1 MKYENECNFSK
12 EQWPNVTFCI
22 HYFDDKCEK
31 GCRYALEMETKKSE
45 RSKLEEEVI
54 EK

>member
-1 MKYENECNFSK
+1 MRYQDKCNLSR

-22 HYFDDKCEK
+22 HYFDNKCEK
-31 GCRYALEMETKKSE
+31 GCRYALEMEAKKLE